1 MSRTDIVADSFTII
15 RNGFRAHKE
24 DVLIPFSKIMMKAC
38 EIIKREGYIENFKD
52 VESGGYKVIK
62 VYLKYDGRRPIIRK
76 ITKVSTPGRR
86 VYRKYTE
93 LKPVLQG
100 FGVAIVS
107 TSKGVLSDKEAREQ
121 KVGGEVLGTI
131 W

>member
-1 MSRTDIVADSFTII
+1 
-15 RNGFRAHKE
+15 
-24 DVLIPFSKIMMKAC
+24 MKAC

-86 VYRKYTE
+86 VYRQYTE

>member
-15 RNGFRAHKE
+15 RNGFSAHKE
-24 DVLIPFSKIMMKAC
+24 DVVIPFSNIMMKAC
-38 EIIKREGYIENFKD
+38 EIIKREGYIEDFKD
-52 VESGGYKVIK
+52 VTGDGHKRIK
-62 VYLKYDGRRPIIRK
+62 VYLKYDGRRPVIRK
-76 ITKVSTPGRR
+76 MIKVSTPGRR

-107 TSKGVLSDKEAREQ
+107 TSKGLLSDKEAREQ